1 MSGRV
6 PTGCQ
11 ALDALL
17 GGGVERGTVTE
28 VFGEGGSG
36 KSNIVLV
43 LAANVARAGKKAII
57 IDTEGISLERLF
69 QVAGGPKD
77 REAAERLMRAIF
89 IFDASDLDE
98 QEEAVNKA
106 IVLAEQRED
115 VDFVALDSATSHYRR
130 YVGTDEEVRARQR
143 LGLMVTRLLRCA
155 RMRKIPVVITNQV
168 YTDIE
173 AGRDEPIGGHHLGH
187 SSKAIV
193 RLERAGRG
201 RRRATIEK
209 HRSIGEGASAEFT
222 LTTDGLE

>member
-1 MSGRV
+1 V

>member
-1 MSGRV
+1 M